1 MLSSMSE
8 SISGAVKFLDLNPR
22 LPYLTNKLI
31 NHLVYDDL
39 AGPPQPNLIGPAD
52 PDPVCNPNRLARGK
66 AMASELAEPFEM
78 SFPAGA
84 RWSKDAT
91 RGSVRAAQPGAAAS
105 RPVSWS
111 SVSTASMYLK
121 EVQHGEENEC
131 TAESRRPAR
140 THHTPHL
147 RRATIAGL

>member
-8 SISGAVKFLDLNPR
+8 SISGAVKFLDSNPR

-52 PDPVCNPNRLARGK
+52 PDPACNPNRLARGK

-78 SFPAGA
+78 SFPAGW
-84 RWSKDAT
+84 WSKDAT
-91 RGSVRAAQPGAAAS
+91 RGSVRAGPNRSSCLSPSLEQ
-105 RPVSWS
+105 RFDRLDVSERS
-111 SVSTASMYLK
+111 SAW
-121 EVQHGEENEC
+121 
-131 TAESRRPAR
+131 RRK
-140 THHTPHL
+140 
-147 RRATIAGL
+147 